1 MIPRPFRIHHSDW
14 PLFANAQAV
23 GFGPVNTRFLRR
35 NIQFRQPFFQ
45 VIPAF
50 NGFFFAA
57 AFWLSL
63 ISAQEY
69 VPLNIADSQIPGYLF
84 QVVGQ

>member
-1 MIPRPFRIHHSDW
+1 MVPRPFWIHHSNR
-14 PLFANAQAV
+14 PLFANAHAV
-23 GFGPVNTRFLRR
+23 GFGPEDARFSRR
-35 NIQFRQPFFQ
+35 NIQFRQALFQ

-50 NGFFFAA
+50 NGFLFAA

-69 VPLNIADSQIPGYLF
+69 VPLNIADSQLLCH
-84 QVVGQ
+84 